1 MLELLIGIPLTIA
14 AWKRGWKGWAL
25 LPLTLALVSQ
35 AIFGFFIGFT
45 ASPGTAIGDLEG
57 LVVAVSL
64 VIDLIAAAVLI
75 GMIVKERKPKVTINP
90 VVSPMAS
97 SYQPARFCTGCGQE
111 LHDNAAFCRNCG
123 QTVGRTLNGDVP
135 LAGQRLQPMT

>member
-25 LPLTLALVSQ
+25 LPLILALVTQ
-35 AIFGFFIGFT
+35 AIFGFFVGFT

-64 VIDLIAAAVLI
+64 VIDLIAAAALI
-75 GMIVKERKPKVTINP
+75 GMIVKERKPEVPTNTVVDP
-90 VVSPMAS
+90 VAS
-97 SYQPARFCTGCGQE
+97 ASNHQSARFCTGCGQKIN
-111 LHDNAAFCRNCG
+111 DNAAFCRNCG
-123 QTVGRTLNGDVP
+123 ARIGWSASPEGVRDIQTATR
-135 LAGQRLQPMT
+135 